1 MNRRNARITAS
12 DAPPS
17 EIGVRAL
24 LEPLARILN
33 ISGCHPRDLQREFAL
48 ICRQLP
54 APKRTWEPMRA
65 AYLVD
70 LPHVIAR
77 WYADEQYVDG
87 DGRPIPLTREG
98 PAPSLAALVSGVFP
112 GMDPA
117 TAIRSLIELGGI
129 RRRGKLFVPTD
140 KYLAVNRLPVAVYAH
155 GLTAV
160 LGVLRTVEHNVSA
173 SPDMRLLQRIAI
185 NPRFPVRA
193 LPRFHRELKRQA
205 TEILWRLDD
214 VMRREETRQHGEPVV
229 RLGIGLHAFEDPPVT
244 GKVRKGSRRK
254 RQARGLKRTSP
265 HGD

>member
-1 MNRRNARITAS
+1 MNRRKPKITPS
-12 DAPPS
+12 GAPQS
-17 EIGVRAL
+17 EISVRAL

-33 ISGCHPRDLQREFAL
+33 ISGCHSRELQREFAS
-48 ICRQLP
+48 ICRKLP

-98 PAPSLAALVSGVFP
+98 PAPSLSALVAGVFP
-112 GMDPA
+112 SIDPNE
-117 TAIRSLIELGGI
+117 AIQSLIELEGI

-140 KYLAVNRLPVAVYAH
+140 KYLAVNRLPVAVCAH

-173 SPDMRLLQRIAI
+173 SPEMRLLQRIAI

-193 LPRFHRELKRQA
+193 LPRFHLELKRQA
-205 TEILWRLDD
+205 AEILWRLDEA
-214 VMRREETRQHGEPVV
+214 MRREETRQHEEPVV
-229 RLGIGLHAFEDPPVT
+229 RLGIGLYAFEEPPVT
-244 GKVRKGSRRK
+244 GKSRKGNRRK
-254 RQARGLKRTSP
+254 RQVRAGKRTSAR
-265 HGD
+265 GS